1 MDLGKQWF
9 LCPYYFVGLNEPLT
23 EFENS
28 DDGFPMLN
36 FCKNAYPT
44 SPVTTPDVRL
54 MEKYLRV
61 HAPEDRKGLTFSF
74 GFAHFNFRF
83 LLDLLIVFPDAKLY
97 HSGRWCDPLWFQ
109 SEDGVGYLLPL
120 RQLEGGK
127 IPPET
132 VLDD

>member
-1 MDLGKQWF
+1 MIKTKKQKKVLERLLKISKSEFGDRYPFAGKAFMDLGKQWF

-36 FCKNAYPT
+36 FVKNVYPT

-61 HAPEDRKGLTFSF
+61 HAPKDRKGLTFSF
-74 GFAHFNFRF
+74 GFAYFNCINIFN
-83 LLDLLIVFPDAKLY
+83 
-97 HSGRWCDPLWFQ
+97 
-109 SEDGVGYLLPL
+109 
-120 RQLEGGK
+120 
-127 IPPET
+127 
-132 VLDD
+132 